1 MDAALYIRPMGL
13 EDLDRAMALKN
24 AEGWNQTRKDWQFF
38 LDQNPALCQVAVVNG
53 KTVGT
58 VTAIAYQN
66 RLAWIGMM
74 LVDRE
79 HRRKGISRKL
89 MHELLNRLSGMET
102 IKLDATPEGQL
113 VYESMG
119 FIKEYTLWRY
129 VRNPGVSEQSGEI
142 PADVFPLSR
151 DELPLLTNLDAAVF
165 GAKREHLL
173 RYLLDEF
180 PGGAWMRKQDRRI
193 NGMVICRHG
202 SRYIQ
207 LGPLV
212 AETDADAKCL
222 VRTAL
227 RRFSDRPLVLDVA
240 ADKNE
245 FRRWLEAQGFEQR
258 RPLIRMYYRR
268 NTHAGVP
275 DKYYLIAGPELG

>member
-38 LDQNPALCQVAVVNG
+38 LDQNPALCLVAVANG

-119 FIKEYTLWRY
+119 FVKEYTLWRY
-129 VRNPGVSEQSGEI
+129 VRNPGVSEQSGEM

-151 DELPLLTNLDAAVF
+151 DELPHLTDLDAAVF
-165 GAKREHLL
+165 GAKREQLL
-173 RYLLDEF
+173 GYLLDEF
-180 PGGAWMRKQDRRI
+180 PEGAWIRKRDRRI